1 MDTKF
6 TFLTAE
12 ETSALIEAA
21 HARSFAAGDVIVA
34 QNTVLAEMYLL
45 ERGSVA
51 VERENGPQSV
61 ELAILWRDE
70 VFGEISFVDGNPT
83 SARVIA
89 REPTGVKVISR
100 DLIEGFDAASP
111 TFSMRFY
118 RSLAAILAERLR
130 ATSLKVW

>member
-1 MDTKF
+1 MDTLF
-6 TFLTAE
+6 AFLTAE
-12 ETSALIEAA
+12 ETAALIEAA
-21 HARSFAAGDVIVA
+21 QSRSFAVGDVIIA
-34 QNTVLAEMYLL
+34 QNTPVTEMYLL

-61 ELAILWRDE
+61 ELAVLWRNE

-83 SARVIA
+83 SARVVA
-89 REPTGVKVISR
+89 REPTGVRAISR
-100 DLIEGFDAASP
+100 DLVTSYDAADP

-118 RSLAAILAERLR
+118 RSLAAILADRLR